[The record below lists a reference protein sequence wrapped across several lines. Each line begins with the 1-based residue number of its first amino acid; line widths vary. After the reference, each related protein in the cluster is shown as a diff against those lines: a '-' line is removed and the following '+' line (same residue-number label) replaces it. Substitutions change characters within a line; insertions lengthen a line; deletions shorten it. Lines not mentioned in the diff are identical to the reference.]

1 MENSDEALKLINLK
15 KYNKIILITN
25 GKNNCEQFIKKAREI
40 IGANTIVAISTLNEG
55 SKVDLIKSL
64 KNVIILNGIGIHI
77 KFFKSLKDKELL
89 NQLRKEINNKNYN
102 IPSFKIKKF
111 DDDALNFVNF
121 KSNGSFSDLIF

>member
-1 MENSDEALKLINLK
+1 MVYYLENSDEALKLINLK

-64 KNVIILNGIGIHI
+64 KNVIILNGIELHI
-77 KFFKSLKDKELL
+77 KFFKSLKEI
-89 NQLRKEINNKNYN
+89 RK
-102 IPSFKIKKF
+102 
-111 DDDALNFVNF
+111 
-121 KSNGSFSDLIF
+121 FSISRMTQILFFL